1 MHANRHNQNAWLFII
16 KKTNCSRLQI
26 SAFHVPTNAYNQF
39 QLPFTFALFQFYFY
53 LLLFLLYLRK
63 RENEFFFD
71 LKIVLLIE
79 SEEMMILFR
88 KKNHLNF
95 ICTKVEETNYARFD
109 NLFCLWRRE
118 KFPER
123 WRKPVF
129 PGIGKFKYDISF
141 KSPLP
146 PRIFTIFT
154 PIKIRRLL
162 SPPRFTFREIKFLT
176 QRFWSVRVTF
186 EERTEMY
193 RSFSAKYNFA
203 LVF

>member
-1 MHANRHNQNAWLFII
+1 MPITNFNYHLRSLFSSFI
-16 KKTNCSRLQI
+16 
-26 SAFHVPTNAYNQF
+26 
-39 QLPFTFALFQFYFY
+39 FTYFYF
-53 LLLFLLYLRK
+53 YLRK

-95 ICTKVEETNYARFD
+95 ICTKEETNYARFD
-109 NLFCLWRRE
+109 NLFCLWKCGRYRE
-118 KFPER
+118 KFPEG

-129 PGIGKFKYDISF
+129 PGIGKFKYDILF
-141 KSPLP
+141 KFPLP

>member
-1 MHANRHNQNAWLFII
+1 MFPRMPITNFNYHLRSLFSSFI
-16 KKTNCSRLQI
+16 
-26 SAFHVPTNAYNQF
+26 
-39 QLPFTFALFQFYFY
+39 FTYFYFY
-53 LLLFLLYLRK
+53 STCEK

-95 ICTKVEETNYARFD
+95 ICTKVEQTNYARFD
-109 NLFCLWRRE
+109 NLFCLWRRGRHRE
-118 KFPER
+118 KFPEG

-162 SPPRFTFREIKFLT
+162 SPPRFTK
-176 QRFWSVRVTF
+176 S
-186 EERTEMY
+186 
-193 RSFSAKYNFA
+193 NF
-203 LVF
+203 